1 MTALISIRAT
11 SKWIR
16 LQDVGKWIFRKVSKV
31 FAENLVSLSDFSFFF
46 LLIVYYLDLRGS
58 REESSSLVARVANV
72 EAGPVALEAVEEEIE
87 ADFAWPLEADLLGG
101 KGGAD
106 SATALAQNN
115 KHHQP

>member
-1 MTALISIRAT
+1 MIS
-11 SKWIR
+11 
-16 LQDVGKWIFRKVSKV
+16 G
-31 FAENLVSLSDFSFFF
+31 FFF

-115 KHHQP
+115 KHHQPKSHSRHFIFISLLFLFFVFLFNVNQRKA

>member
-1 MTALISIRAT
+1 LNDFQVDTTAGCVWNWISEGF
-11 SKWIR
+11 
-16 LQDVGKWIFRKVSKV
+16 VG
-31 FAENLVSLSDFSFFF
+31 FAENLVSLSDFRFLFF

>member
-1 MTALISIRAT
+1 VIS
-11 SKWIR
+11 
-16 LQDVGKWIFRKVSKV
+16 VS
-31 FAENLVSLSDFSFFF
+31 FF

-115 KHHQP
+115 KHHQPKSYSRRFIFFLILFLFLLSLITKKSSLARDYT

>member
-1 MTALISIRAT
+1 VIS
-11 SKWIR
+11 
-16 LQDVGKWIFRKVSKV
+16 G
-31 FAENLVSLSDFSFFF
+31 FFF

-115 KHHQP
+115 RHHQPKSHLRRLCLFLYYFSFFYIINQRKAARDYLIVAPDAFD